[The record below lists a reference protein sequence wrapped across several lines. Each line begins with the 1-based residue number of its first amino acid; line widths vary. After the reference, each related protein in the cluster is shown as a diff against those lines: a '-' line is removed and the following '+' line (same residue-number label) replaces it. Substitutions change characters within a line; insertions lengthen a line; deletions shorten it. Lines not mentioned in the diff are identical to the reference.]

1 MPEPAAH
8 LRMCTQRGTATACAV
23 CVSLWSVGTD
33 SAEDTQGNVSLPE
46 HPAVCCSELAGHRHT
61 GLLCLPSASATKA
74 RAAVMHIRHVPEDS
88 LVCLSTVFTPG
99 EENCPREGEQIK
111 IQFHL
116 YQINA
121 LISGRMV
128 EIYWYSHN
136 SLVDFMGQLIKNI
149 LVRAM
154 HIISRAPVFY

>member
-1 MPEPAAH
+1 
-8 LRMCTQRGTATACAV
+8 
-23 CVSLWSVGTD
+23 
-33 SAEDTQGNVSLPE
+33 
-46 HPAVCCSELAGHRHT
+46 
-61 GLLCLPSASATKA
+61 
-74 RAAVMHIRHVPEDS
+74 MHMSHVPEDS

-111 IQFHL
+111 IQFRL
-116 YQINA
+116 YQINV

-149 LVRAM
+149 LMRAM
-154 HIISRAPVFY
+154 HIISRAPVFYQRGSVEMCDLHTVCRGLPQHGQHKHKCSKGNSPLESRHNACLACGEMTT